1 MRRLVLVLLAAAV
14 LGPVTAVYAVSALG
28 ASAADG
34 KLVAIV
40 GPGESIEL
48 RDASGSRVTRLTPG
62 TYDIEIDDRSA
73 IHNFH
78 LYGPGVDV
86 STEIAFVGV
95 RTVTVTIGNGEYTYL
110 CDDHPYTMLARFT
123 AGAATTTTTTSTTP
137 LAGRLVATVGPGATI
152 SLTRGGVKVTA
163 LKRGLYSITV
173 RDRSKFHN
181 FHLRGPIVA
190 GKPPLVNKATGVL
203 FVGNRTWQVR
213 LRPGLYRYFCDP
225 HRTTMRGSFR
235 VRTG

>member
-1 MRRLVLVLLAAAV
+1 MRRLVLVLLTAAV

-34 KLVAIV
+34 KLFAVV

-48 RDASGSRVTRLTPG
+48 RDASGARVTAVAPG

-78 LYGPGVDV
+78 LSGPGGVDV
-86 STEIAFVGV
+86 STEVAFVGV
-95 RTVTVTIGNGEYTYL
+95 RTVTVTLGNGVYTYQ
-110 CDDHPYTMLARFT
+110 CDPHYLTMIGRFT
-123 AGAATTTTTTSTTP
+123 VGATATTTTTTTAP
-137 LAGRLVATVGPGATI
+137 LAGRLVATVGPGPTI
-152 SLTRGGVKVTA
+152 SLRKGGVRVTA
-163 LKRGLYSITV
+163 LRRGLYSITV
-173 RDRSKFHN
+173 RDRSRFHN
-181 FHLRGPIVA
+181 FRLRGPIVA
-190 GKPPLVNKATGVL
+190 NTAPLVNRATGVA
-203 FVGNRTWQVR
+203 FVGSRIWQVR

-235 VRTG
+235 VR